1 MTFTV
6 PVHCL
11 VKVVTRN
18 SLSSYRRAYRTTSEA
33 QVSNL
38 TIVFQRNQG
47 RLGGDEEHRLM
58 QGESTARSNS
68 QGSGCQLS
76 VQVVG
81 LSTPADTNVNV
92 VNIHQSGSFLTS

>member
-11 VKVVTRN
+11 AKVVARN
-18 SLSSYRRAYRTTSEA
+18 SLSSYRCAYRTTSEA

-38 TIVFQRNQG
+38 TIVFQSNQG
-47 RLGGDEEHRLM
+47 RLGDDEEHRLM
-58 QGESTARSNS
+58 QWKSTARSNS
-68 QGSGCQLS
+68 QGSRCQLS

-81 LSTPADTNVNV
+81 LTPADTNVNV